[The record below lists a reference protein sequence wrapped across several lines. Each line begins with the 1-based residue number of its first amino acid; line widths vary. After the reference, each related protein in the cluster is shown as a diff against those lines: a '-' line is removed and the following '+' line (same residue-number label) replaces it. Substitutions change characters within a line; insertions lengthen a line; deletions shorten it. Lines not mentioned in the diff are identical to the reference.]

1 MRAERRAVEMLAR
14 AFAYEDTLAP
24 DGDSFESTIR
34 LQLLDKSGSP
44 VELGSVAA
52 AKASRIRIR

>member
-1 MRAERRAVEMLAR
+1 VLSQEI
-14 AFAYEDTLAP
+14 TLAP